1 MAHFTTV
8 TLPNAATRTATR
20 ATVTLLCLLACG
32 FAPAALDAQV
42 DRYELGLRLRRVELA
57 WQAADEAHRAA
68 AAKPMDEA
76 VKSFFGLQLR
86 TAAARLDKAFL
97 VINGSDKPSEMVR
110 YSISRRIAALPLL
123 SDTNEPTLKI
133 ELQQF
138 YDGEFTRPANANVLM
153 KLLRADGSEVAQTS
167 LPLPESDAEVTW
179 TPAEWKNP
187 GDYRLVAEIRDGAE
201 SFPLLAVGLS
211 RVSDLESQL
220 TALEQFTD
228 NPPADLPATARA
240 TLKSWLVIARALA
253 KGEVQECDYP
263 MARLLEVASK
273 IQREPSRGGELLAES
288 ARGSDSWLT
297 LTENRKQ
304 AVVRVRAPKDPQ
316 PVGQSLPVLF
326 LFHGAGGSE
335 NMFFETYGAGRA
347 VDLGV
352 QRGWLVVA
360 PRQGLGSGP
369 GLDCAAMLTALEA
382 QFPIDRSNVMLIGH
396 SMGAGQVI
404 RQASQQP
411 ELFKA
416 AAALGGGSGVRN
428 ADRLGTIAWFSG
440 AGALDFGKS
449 GAAALARSLK
459 SASIPVTYK
468 EYADVEHMIIVQAA
482 LDDVFAFLDQAR
494 GKQEK

>member
-1 MAHFTTV
+1 MALFASAS
-8 TLPNAATRTATR
+8 LCRAATR
-20 ATVTLLCLLACG
+20 ATFRSIVAILCLFTASL
-32 FAPAALDAQV
+32 FPSVLTAQV

-97 VINGSDKPSEMVR
+97 VISGSEKPSEMVR
-110 YSISRRIAALPLL
+110 YSISRRIAVLPLL
-123 SDTNEPTLKI
+123 SDAKDSTLKI

-138 YDGEFTRPANANVLM
+138 YEGEFTRPANANVLL
-153 KLLRADGSEVAQTS
+153 KLLRMDGTEVAETS
-167 LPLPESDAEVTW
+167 LPLPESDVELTW
-179 TPAEWKNP
+179 TPEAWKEP
-187 GDYRLVAEIRDGAE
+187 GDYRLIAEIRDGAE

-220 TALEQFTD
+220 AEIEKFSD
-228 NPPADLPATARA
+228 NPPADLSATARA

-263 MARLLEVASK
+263 MARLLEIASK
-273 IQREPSRGGELLAES
+273 IQREPGRAGELLSES
-288 ARGSDSWLT
+288 ARGADCWLT

-316 PVGQSLPVLF
+316 PVGEKLPVLF

-411 ELFKA
+411 ELFRA

-428 ADRLGTIAWFSG
+428 AERLGTIAWFSG

-449 GAAALARSLK
+449 GAVALARSLK

-494 GKQEK
+494 AKQEK